1 MSANDAKFRGE
12 VKGNTVTADPIK
24 VTNVKFIKSEQDI
37 DSVEDAFFIYPIT
50 RFLLQH
56 DEDKNILDDI
66 LSHGV
71 KFNIRYKEKGEK
83 FILFEGNNSC
93 IILKKEN
100 NKLKVVVYGTTGI
113 LLKSEEFFWDH
124 RAYTNKNTNKNYSY
138 IILVSDLM
146 QLE

>member
-12 VKGNTVTADPIK
+12 VKGNTINDCQPIQ
-24 VTNVKFIKSEQDI
+24 TTSVKFIKSESEI

-71 KFNIRYKEKGEK
+71 KFNIGYKEKGEK
-83 FILFEGNNSC
+83 FILFEGNNSS
-93 IILKKEN
+93 IEKYL
-100 NKLKVVVYGTTGI
+100 Y
-113 LLKSEEFFWDH
+113 
-124 RAYTNKNTNKNYSY
+124 
-138 IILVSDLM
+138 
-146 QLE
+146 

>member
-1 MSANDAKFRGE
+1 MLN
-12 VKGNTVTADPIK
+12 
-24 VTNVKFIKSEQDI
+24 
-37 DSVEDAFFIYPIT
+37 
-50 RFLLQH
+50 LLQH

-71 KFNIRYKEKGEK
+71 KFNIGYKEKGEK

-100 NKLKVVVYGTTGI
+100 NKLKVIIHGTTGI
-113 LLKSEEFFWDH
+113 VLKSEEFFWDH

-146 QLE
+146 QLEQQLKDIFTSY